1 MAGRSRLVFLG
12 RSPENL
18 YDYLS
23 GALADTSVATRLA
36 LLNVSLTS
44 ESASWARMR
53 PETKAALREQCVAV
67 GLDPA
72 SLMKRAR
79 QVALVD
85 VIYTGET
92 FETLLD
98 LLDRWAEDEGIDRR
112 AMRRRLRIVG
122 IVTRGSRGYTDR
134 QWKRLEWARTFRPSA
149 VKGVPVPDWF
159 WSHLG
164 DSPRKV
170 SRSNPPSAWC
180 DPEMAKPPRDEKH
193 TEGVRLARAL
203 YEAGRSRAER
213 DALAAMLTEL
223 PAIRQVW
230 CRVLAAELRA
240 ASRPRRV
247 ERLFTSQY
255 RARSWRRHVTRS
267 RSGS

>member
-1 MAGRSRLVFLG
+1 MPNAFRWNVARREQLGRLLTGEPLPYRPAVLEEVRRCAAHVLAMAGRSRLVFLG

-122 IVTRGSRGYTDR
+122 IVTRADLVRAFTRSDAEIEREIREDVFQRTMWIDGGRVEVSVKRGHAALTGI
-134 QWKRLEWARTFRPSA
+134 LRT
-149 VKGVPVPDWF
+149 
-159 WSHLG
+159 
-164 DSPRKV
+164 
-170 SRSNPPSAWC
+170 RS
-180 DPEMAKPPRDEKH
+180 DVDLL
-193 TEGVRLARAL
+193 VRLVGRVPGVVAIESTVTWDVDDTTRRGRRAL
-203 YEAGRSRAER
+203 EQA
-213 DALAAMLTEL
+213 
-223 PAIRQVW
+223 
-230 CRVLAAELRA
+230 
-240 ASRPRRV
+240 
-247 ERLFTSQY
+247 
-255 RARSWRRHVTRS
+255 VT
-267 RSGS
+267 